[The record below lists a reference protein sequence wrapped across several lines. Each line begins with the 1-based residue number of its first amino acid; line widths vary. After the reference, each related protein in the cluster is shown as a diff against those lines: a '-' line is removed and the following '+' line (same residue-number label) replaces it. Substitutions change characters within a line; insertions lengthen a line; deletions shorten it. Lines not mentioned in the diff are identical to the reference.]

1 VSVSNFNVINKMC
14 YLSECASV
22 YMIDLDP
29 SAGSKTAVLLG
40 SVLSHL
46 DPDEHGHSKSAF
58 TLIDYFAMPI
68 FPFGVL
74 LPPMVLEVS
83 WFLFLVGVCSF
94 FCNNGDLLARFVLLS
109 NSNAVEQVNHLH
121 RTITCMCKIA
131 CELTLTSLM

>member
-1 VSVSNFNVINKMC
+1 MHQFTS
-14 YLSECASV
+14 L
-22 YMIDLDP
+22 
-29 SAGSKTAVLLG
+29 VLNL
-40 SVLSHL
+40 VEVKKNALLLAFLISHL

-74 LPPMVLEVS
+74 LPPMLLKVS

-94 FCNNGDLLARFVLLS
+94 FCDSGDLLARFVLLS
-109 NSNAVEQVNHLH
+109 NSNAVGQANHLH
-121 RTITCMCKIA
+121 RIITCMCKIA

>member
-1 VSVSNFNVINKMC
+1 MF

-22 YMIDLDP
+22 YIIDLDP
-29 SAGSKTAVLLG
+29 SGGLKNTLLLG
-40 SVLSHL
+40 FLLSHL
-46 DPDEHGHSKSAF
+46 DPGEHGHSKSGF

-74 LPPMVLEVS
+74 LPPMLLKVS

-94 FCNNGDLLARFVLLS
+94 FCDSGDLLARFELLS
-109 NSNAVEQVNHLH
+109 NSNAVGQVNHLH
-121 RTITCMCKIA
+121 RIITCICKIE